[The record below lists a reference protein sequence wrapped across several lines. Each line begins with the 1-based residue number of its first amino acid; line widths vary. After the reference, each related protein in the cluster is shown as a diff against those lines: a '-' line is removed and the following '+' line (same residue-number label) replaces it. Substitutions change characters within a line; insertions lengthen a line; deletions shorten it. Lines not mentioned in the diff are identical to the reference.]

1 MGIEAWPMQ
10 TDTFTLEKLPV
21 QRPHLRV
28 AVVTETYPPEVN
40 GVAMTIGRMVEGLRQ
55 RDHQIQLIRPQQNSA
70 DQPADEAS
78 LSHHL
83 QRGMSIPR
91 YQGLKM
97 GLPAKAGLSKLW
109 AEQRPDVVHI
119 ATEGPLGWSALSAA
133 NKLRIPA
140 VTDFHTN
147 FHSYSAHYGLG
158 FLRPAIVAYLR
169 KFHNKA
175 ALTLI
180 PTDGILQELTRHGY
194 RNLGLLARGVDAR
207 LFDPQ
212 RRSAALRSQWGA
224 TDDDPVVLYVGR
236 LAAEKNL
243 DLVFKA
249 FTAMREQAPNA
260 RLVLVGDGPDLGL
273 WQARQPEA
281 RFCGAKTGAELAS
294 HYASADI
301 FLFPSLTETYGNVT
315 MEALASGLAVV
326 AFDYAAAKA
335 HIRDAANGLKASPG
349 DEDEFIR
356 KSLQALDPELR
367 RRLQAAARHS
377 VQDLSWEKIHQQF
390 ERILLSLV
398 RT

>member
-1 MGIEAWPMQ
+1 MQ
-10 TDTFTLEKLPV
+10 SDTFTLEKLPV
-21 QRPHLRV
+21 HHPHLRV

-40 GVAMTIGRMVEGLRQ
+40 GVAMTIGRMVEGLRR
-55 RDHQIQLIRPQQNSA
+55 RDHQIQLIRPKQNSA

-97 GLPAKAGLSKLW
+97 GLPARAGLSKLW
-109 AEQRPDVVHI
+109 AGQRPDVVHI

-133 NKLRIPA
+133 NKLRIPV

-147 FHSYSAHYGLG
+147 FHSYSGHYGLG

-180 PTDGILQELTRHGY
+180 PTEGIRQELARHGY
-194 RNLGLLARGVDAR
+194 NNLGILARGVDTR
-207 LFDPQ
+207 LFNPQ
-212 RRSAALRSQWGA
+212 RRSNELRAQWGA
-224 TDDDPVVLYVGR
+224 ADDDPVVLYVGR
-236 LAAEKNL
+236 IAPEKNL

-249 FTAMREQAPNA
+249 FAAMRERAPRA
-260 RLVLVGDGPDLGL
+260 RLVLVGDGPDRSL
-273 WQARQPEA
+273 WQGRNAEA
-281 RFCGAKTGAELAS
+281 QFCGAKIGTDLAN

-315 MEALASGLAVV
+315 LEALASGLAVV
-326 AFDYAAAKA
+326 AFDYAAAQA
-335 HIRDAANGLKASPG
+335 HIGDERNGLKALSG
-349 DEDEFIR
+349 DDNEFIR

-367 RRLQAAARHS
+367 CRLQAAAWRS
-377 VQDLSWEKIHQQF
+377 VQELSWEDIHQQF
-390 ERILLSLV
+390 ESVLLSLV
-398 RT
+398 STQS